1 MAYTTDEKST
11 GLDVLTTLATGDLH
25 IVGDVSDSGRAKA
38 ITENNLE
45 ITIAN
50 SSNFVDTLVA
60 NNYFTTELANDTNFV
75 NELTTNTTF
84 QSAVNNFVT
93 VVGGGSSGASSGK
106 PMSFYPKLG
115 VGAGNSING
124 YQDREAVFSATS
136 GDIYLADPTGNSQKR
151 DILADWASATFVRGY
166 ALIGSYLYVLLVK
179 HTATTDA
186 KVYRYDASDL
196 SLGGTLMTVS
206 GATLDYATDIR
217 LSSNGTHLFMSSDG
231 GASANPEDI
240 AKFSISGTTLTYV
253 STTTC
258 TTTTAS
264 FGGAFSVDTAGNY
277 YSTKDG
283 ETQTIYVC
291 DSTGTQ
297 TSTQSESFQMSS
309 IMNWGNTLYGY
320 ISTSSA
326 WSKLYM
332 PATDDSTQG
341 LQTVSVT
348 LTSADINGMYA
359 TPYTLIPAPGAGKIN
374 NIDSVL
380 YYFDYGTTQYTSG
393 GDISI
398 IEETSGTNL
407 VASFDKTFITG
418 TTNSIVKRNATE
430 TTSTSLVENKA
441 TQITN
446 ATGAFASGDGTL
458 KVIINYYTVTL

>member
-38 ITENNLE
+38 ITQNNLE
-45 ITIAN
+45 VVIAN
-50 SSNFVDTLVA
+50 STNFVDELVD

-93 VVGGGSSGASSGK
+93 IVGGGSGGTSSGK

-115 VGAGNSING
+115 GSSGNSING
-124 YQDREAVFSATS
+124 YQDREVVFSATS
-136 GDIYLADPTGNSQKR
+136 SDIYLADPTNNSQKR
-151 DILADWASATFVRGY
+151 DIQADWASATFVRGY

-179 HTATTDA
+179 DTATTDA
-186 KVYRYDASDL
+186 RVYRYDASDL

-206 GATLDYATDIR
+206 GATLNYASNIKM
-217 LSSNGTHLFMSSDG
+217 SSNGTHLYLNFDG
-231 GASANPEDI
+231 GASANSEDI

-297 TSTQSESFQMSS
+297 TSTQNESFQMSS

-320 ISTSSA
+320 ESVGDV
-326 WSKLYM
+326 WSKLYL
-332 PATDDSTQG
+332 PNTE
-341 LQTVSVT
+341 
-348 LTSADINGMYA
+348 DI
-359 TPYTLIPAPGAGKIN
+359 
-374 NIDSVL
+374 
-380 YYFDYGTTQYTSG
+380 TSG
-393 GDISI
+393 IQTKIVNIS
-398 IEETSGTNL
+398 SSDLLNL
-407 VASFDKTFITG
+407 H
-418 TTNSIVKRNATE
+418 TTPKQLVPAQGANSIVVVDSVIMSLDAGTQYAGGTDINVNYESSSTALVSAFTSVQSATDV
-430 TTSTSLVENKA
+430 TSLCVKNNTTLNITSGLNKSVQLKNNGSA
-441 TQITN
+441 FT
-446 ATGAFASGDGTL
+446 TGTGTL
-458 KVIINYYTVTL
+458 KVTVNYQVVSI